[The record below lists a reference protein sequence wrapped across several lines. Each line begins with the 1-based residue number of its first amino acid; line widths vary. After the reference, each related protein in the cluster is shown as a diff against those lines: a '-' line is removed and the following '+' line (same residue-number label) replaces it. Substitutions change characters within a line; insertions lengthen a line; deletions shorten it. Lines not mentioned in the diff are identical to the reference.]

1 MSGSGMPQK
10 VNLCEC
16 WARDGLQGWDQF
28 IPTEKKIAI
37 LNRMQEVGFKRI
49 EVTSFAHPKLI
60 PQFSDSLEV
69 LKGIRRSPEVTFI
82 AIVPND
88 KGLDRLLQI
97 CDQGIGVQEITAIL
111 SASEDHLLANLERT
125 FEEALPPLADL
136 VIRARKAGIKVIGC
150 IGTAFGCP
158 LVGEMLLE
166 KIIELTDW
174 YLNKGAT
181 SIMLGDTT
189 GEANPRQV
197 REVFGRM
204 KDRFPGVDF
213 ISHFH
218 DTRGMGLANTL
229 AALQEGIVLHDSSFG
244 GMGGQPATRRP
255 KYHKGFAGNAC
266 TEDMVLMM
274 EEMGIQ
280 TGLNIDDVIDTGL
293 MAEEFCGRHLL
304 GHVTRSGPV
313 RHRSLRPLS
322 LQELRPNGEIAPA
335 LLFAGKMKEKLSG
348 QALVGYVIREALA
361 KNWPVPES
369 LRISAEGISPK
380 EELGSRDILVTRF
393 KVLEIQ
399 KGRNEGVLEVLSQK
413 ANGDVFMEGQIKL
426 IFLE

>member
-1 MSGSGMPQK
+1 
-10 VNLCEC
+10 
-16 WARDGLQGWDQF
+16 
-28 IPTEKKIAI
+28 
-37 LNRMQEVGFKRI
+37 
-49 EVTSFAHPKLI
+49 
-60 PQFSDSLEV
+60 
-69 LKGIRRSPEVTFI
+69 
-82 AIVPND
+82 
-88 KGLDRLLQI
+88 
-97 CDQGIGVQEITAIL
+97 
-111 SASEDHLLANLERT
+111 
-125 FEEALPPLADL
+125 
-136 VIRARKAGIKVIGC
+136 
-150 IGTAFGCP
+150 
-158 LVGEMLLE
+158 
-166 KIIELTDW
+166 
-174 YLNKGAT
+174 
-181 SIMLGDTT
+181 
-189 GEANPRQV
+189 
-197 REVFGRM
+197 
-204 KDRFPGVDF
+204 
-213 ISHFH
+213 
-218 DTRGMGLANTL
+218 
-229 AALQEGIVLHDSSFG
+229 
-244 GMGGQPATRRP
+244 
-255 KYHKGFAGNAC
+255 
-266 TEDMVLMM
+266 
-274 EEMGIQ
+274 
-280 TGLNIDDVIDTGL
+280 